1 MIELKDVVYCRLGTA
16 DLAGAEWFAVN
27 ILGLEVSE
35 RRRGATYFK
44 SDAREH
50 TLCYFEGDPQDQ
62 VTAFEIGSPDD
73 LQRAAAT
80 LEGLGHRVHYGS
92 AQECDARH
100 VREFIRF
107 SDPTGNGI
115 EFVVRPK
122 CSAGPTPASAT
133 PALPASPMSGSA
145 RRMPSATRP
154 SGRRSAM
161 PAFPTASA
169 MRR

>member
-115 EFVVRPK
+115 EFVVRPE
-122 CSAGPTPASAT
+122 
-133 PALPASPMSGSA
+133 M
-145 RRMPSATRP
+145 
-154 SGRRSAM
+154 SGRRYHGTRDAGITGFSHVGLCTTDAERDYS
-161 PAFPTASA
+161 FCSQG
-169 MRR
+169 